1 MHIALLIDCENAS
14 ADSIHGVLSE
24 LVSRG
29 SVNIR
34 RAYGNWKNS
43 PSWEAKLHPFAIQ
56 PVQQFAYTPG
66 KNASDMSMT
75 VDAMELLF
83 TEKLDAFA
91 LMTSDSDFT
100 PLAMKLLAKGKQ
112 VIGFGRSTTPESF
125 RKACSVFIHTD
136 TFREPAPDNSSQGS
150 SANSRRTKNELRG
163 DTELMN
169 ALRAAVDTMAG
180 DEGWAMINNVGHY
193 IVRSAKL
200 ASESYGYRSWLALI
214 RATEYFEEKP
224 PEGNQFYF
232 RRRQP
237 TKPA

>member
-14 ADSIHGVLSE
+14 AESIHGVLSE
-24 LVSRG
+24 LASRG
-29 SVNIR
+29 TVNIR
-34 RAYGNWKNS
+34 RAYGDWKKLPNWES
-43 PSWEAKLHPFAIQ
+43 KLHPFAIQ
-56 PVQQFAYTPG
+56 PVQQFAYTTG

-136 TFREPAPDNSSQGS
+136 TFRESVQESPSPNPPPST
-150 SANSRRTKNELRG
+150 RRTKNELRG

-169 ALRAAVDTMAG
+169 ALRAAVDAMAG
-180 DEGWAMINNVGHY
+180 EDGWASTPSVGQH
-193 IVRSAKL
+193 VVNSAKL
-200 ASESYGYRSWLALI
+200 SSKSYGYARWPDLI
-214 RATEYFEEKP
+214 LATEYFEDRKG
-224 PEGNQFYF
+224 EGNHHYF
-232 RRRQP
+232 RRKQP
-237 TKPA
+237 AKVG

>member
-14 ADSIHGVLSE
+14 AESIHGVLSE
-24 LVSRG
+24 LASRG
-29 SVNIR
+29 TVNIR

-100 PLAMKLLAKGKQ
+100 PLAMKLVAKGKQ
-112 VIGFGRSTTPESF
+112 VIGFGRATTPESF
-125 RKACSVFIHTD
+125 RKACSVFIHMD
-136 TFREPAPDNSSQGS
+136 TFGEPTQESPSQSPPPSSW
-150 SANSRRTKNELRG
+150 RTKNELRG

-169 ALRAAVDTMAG
+169 ALRSAVDAMAG
-180 DEGWAMINNVGHY
+180 DEGWASIASVGQH
-193 IVRSAKL
+193 VANSAKL
-200 ASESYGYRSWLALI
+200 SSKSYGYARWPDLI
-214 RATEYFEEKP
+214 RATEYFEEKI
-224 PEGNQFYF
+224 
-232 RRRQP
+232 R
-237 TKPA
+237 